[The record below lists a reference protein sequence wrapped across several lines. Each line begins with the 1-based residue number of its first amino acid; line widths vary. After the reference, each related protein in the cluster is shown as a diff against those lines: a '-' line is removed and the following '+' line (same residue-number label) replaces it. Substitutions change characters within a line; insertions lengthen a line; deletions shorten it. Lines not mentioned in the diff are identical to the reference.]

1 MYTIVGGNQQ
11 PYGPV
16 EADLIRTWV
25 AEGRANGNTIAKADD
40 GPWKPLRT
48 FPEFA
53 DLFLTTA
60 STPPAGGTPPPL
72 DTGTPPP
79 FQTTPPLYSFSSTP
93 LNQSTPGPHT
103 LSMVGLVCSC
113 LGLLPC
119 CCLPFSLVGLIC
131 SVVGYNQLAKA
142 PDGAFTT
149 SKTLPLIG
157 IWVGAAGLLLG
168 TVLIVLKGM
177 FGAFQ
182 HLM

>member
-16 EADLIRTWV
+16 EADLIRAWV
-25 AEGRANGNTIAKADD
+25 AEGRANANTIAKAGD
-40 GPWKPLRT
+40 GAWKPLRT

-53 DLFLTTA
+53 DLFPNVASITA
-60 STPPAGGTPPPL
+60 GPAAPPTL
-72 DTGTPPP
+72 DTATPPP
-79 FQTTPPLYSFSSTP
+79 FGGTPTSAAPSF
-93 LNQSTPGPHT
+93 NQGLPQMHT
-103 LSMVGLVCSC
+103 LSVVGLVCSC

-131 SVVGYNQLAKA
+131 SVIGYKQLDKA
-142 PDGAFTT
+142 REGEFST
-149 SKTLPLIG
+149 SKSLPLIG

-168 TVLIVLKGM
+168 TVLVVMKVV
-177 FGAFQ
+177 FGAFR